1 MRKSENN
8 KRPLTSYQDRLRGY
22 EREKRELLATAAMI
36 STVELSDRIKNLA
49 DKWRV

>member
-22 EREKRELLATAAMI
+22 EREKRELLAAAATI
-36 STVELSDRIKNLA
+36 STVELADRLKGLS
-49 DKWRV
+49 DKWRI